1 MADIDIIFAT
11 NNANKVK
18 EIKAVT
24 GNHLNILSLAEAGID
39 IDIPEPHDTLE
50 ANASEKSRTIHTIT
64 KKNCFSEDTGLEVFA
79 LNGEPGVKSARY
91 AGDTRDFQ
99 ANIDLLLHRLSNN
112 ENKTAQFRTVISLIW
127 NNQEYL
133 FEGICKGQITSNQKG
148 SEGFGYDPIFIPD
161 GSSKCFAE
169 MTLEEKNCYS
179 HRKKAMQQLLAF
191 FNTQQK

>member
-1 MADIDIIFAT
+1 LKGLLVALLVELVGFFFLEFQLI
-11 NNANKVK
+11 V
-18 EIKAVT
+18 
-24 GNHLNILSLAEAGID
+24 S
-39 IDIPEPHDTLE
+39 DT
-50 ANASEKSRTIHTIT
+50 S
-64 KKNCFSEDTGLEVFA
+64 DT
-79 LNGEPGVKSARY
+79 
-91 AGDTRDFQ
+91 
-99 ANIDLLLHRLSNN
+99 
-112 ENKTAQFRTVISLIW
+112 
-127 NNQEYL
+127 